1 MKKDLM
7 SVAEILEAKKK
18 YGDIFKITVDG
29 KEAIIRKPNR
39 KDLSHATAVGG
50 NDPFAFNETLLND
63 CWLTGDEEIKTNDDY
78 FLAVSGQLDKI
89 IEIKEAEIKKL

>member
-1 MKKDLM
+1 MKKELM
-7 SVAEILEAKKK
+7 TEAEISAAKKK
-18 YGDIFKITVDG
+18 HGDVFKITVDG

-50 NDPFAFNETLLND
+50 NDPFAFNEALLND
-63 CWLTGDEEIKTNDDY
+63 CWLVGDEEIKTNDDC
-78 FLAVSGQLDKI
+78 FLAVSGQLEKI